1 MTATSSSTTT
11 SATATTSTS
20 TSTTSSQS
28 VTSSSTATAS
38 TRTSTTSISV
48 TRSSTLTSTATQTS
62 TSTTTQTF
70 SSTSTS
76 FVTVSSTSTASM
88 TATSSSTTTS
98 TSATT
103 SSSTSTT
110 SSQSMTSSS
119 TATASTRTT
128 TRSATTSTTVTPT
141 TSTSISS
148 LTRTITLTT
157 SSSTATSATF
167 TGTTTSLT
175 GSSTS
180 TDSKSSTTTLTTS
193 SSTTTSVTAS
203 TSKTSTTTASTTSS
217 TTSATTLTISSSTAT
232 SATFTRTSTTTQ
244 TVSSSTATFVTS
256 TTSKTTTNTGTS
268 TSSSTISTTSTSSET
283 STVSSTTPSSTSTT
297 SISTTSLTSTT
308 TVTTSSSTATSA
320 TFTGTTTSLTAS
332 STSTHSKSS
341 TTTWTTSS
349 STATSATIS
358 TSKTS
363 ETTTSTT
370 SSFTLSA
377 TSTTSKTSTITLTA
391 STLTATTST
400 STSSS
405 TSSSSSTTSLTSSSS
420 SSTTTSSTST
430 MERAWCR
437 KLYGGVCVASEAC
450 EAENLEHDQC
460 FIPVPDSNNT
470 CGTRVCPSS
479 SLSSG
484 GSCRSCATL
493 VLEDWN
499 QDVVLSGE
507 LRWAAF
513 GETEDQENLLEGYHV
528 FAIDDCGQELMLLD
542 SVPVQSGK
550 TSLLDCCSLGWYYSS
565 IEHHVPRETAGLM
578 ISSWQEDMGTVLPF
592 LEDAP
597 STTTSTTLSVTS
609 SSTGSS
615 TSMTA
620 STLSATSTTTPTTT
634 STMLQALEAQG
645 CLGLSTDNAELFIEN
660 PEAAKEVAQ
669 KTIADTTGE
678 DLSHVEVT
686 EMLLGGCDGTGA
698 RRLQQ
703 VQQVSFSFV
712 IRIPIQPAVADLSSA
727 RLQAAVQSM
736 EQASV
741 EQVTQIFNE
750 RLQEDTTFQGRVTAE
765 VTSMVVDASSIQP
778 LTTQEVILP
787 HSTRQ
792 PLISED
798 PPKEAAF
805 DRMTVLALIL
815 AAVLVT
821 FCCAMVTYSQ
831 ITRKLAVRR
840 AKEMEQM
847 EDSFSRMMGL
857 PDDEPPQPDVLER
870 MPELEWDS
878 MPSVHDEHN
887 PIEVATTRT
896 RLRERAVIMH
906 EHQPIEVAQL
916 QEITEQLVEGCPQ
929 STLEP
934 TEDVDLYAQLDE
946 EHDVT
951 LTLAAQADFMMP
963 EVMDEHTP
971 QTRKAGGCLW
981 EPLPR
986 SSGPLGLAPS
996 CASCGTTARGN
1007 AP

>member
-1 MTATSSSTTT
+1 MQAC
-11 SATATTSTS
+11 
-20 TSTTSSQS
+20 QG
-28 VTSSSTATAS
+28 
-38 TRTSTTSISV
+38 
-48 TRSSTLTSTATQTS
+48 
-62 TSTTTQTF
+62 F
-70 SSTSTS
+70 N
-76 FVTVSSTSTASM
+76 
-88 TATSSSTTTS
+88 
-98 TSATT
+98 
-103 SSSTSTT
+103 
-110 SSQSMTSSS
+110 
-119 TATASTRTT
+119 
-128 TRSATTSTTVTPT
+128 
-141 TSTSISS
+141 
-148 LTRTITLTT
+148 
-157 SSSTATSATF
+157 
-167 TGTTTSLT
+167 
-175 GSSTS
+175 
-180 TDSKSSTTTLTTS
+180 
-193 SSTTTSVTAS
+193 
-203 TSKTSTTTASTTSS
+203 TTARSHPELWDVLPRVGGACCQASCGPAIHRAVRLRPAS
-217 TTSATTLTISSSTAT
+217 CDGDAVWSAMMRCLLC
-232 SATFTRTSTTTQ
+232 FL
-244 TVSSSTATFVTS
+244 
-256 TTSKTTTNTGTS
+256 GTCFALAQNCAY
-268 TSSSTISTTSTSSET
+268 
-283 STVSSTTPSSTSTT
+283 VPS
-297 SISTTSLTSTT
+297 
-308 TVTTSSSTATSA
+308 
-320 TFTGTTTSLTAS
+320 GN
-332 STSTHSKSS
+332 
-341 TTTWTTSS
+341 
-349 STATSATIS
+349 
-358 TSKTS
+358 
-363 ETTTSTT
+363 
-370 SSFTLSA
+370 
-377 TSTTSKTSTITLTA
+377 
-391 STLTATTST
+391 
-400 STSSS
+400 
-405 TSSSSSTTSLTSSSS
+405 S

-528 FAIDDCGQELMLLD
+528 FAIDDCGQELMFHKAQAG
-542 SVPVQSGK
+542 SFWFERCTYCK
-550 TSLLDCCSLGWYYSS
+550 
-565 IEHHVPRETAGLM
+565 ETAGLM

-857 PDDEPPQPDVLER
+857 PDDEPPQPDPPVLDRIFSHLAKAKKRR

-934 TEDVDLYAQLDE
+934 TED